1 MQYNHAISGVAAA
14 ARVSTAKTF
23 TTTSTKSSSAKATSD
38 EVLLALIAKGD
49 KDAMRVLFARHN
61 LRVFRFLIRMVGN
74 EATAEDLLNEVFVH
88 VWRTADRFEARSQ
101 VSTWILGNARYKALS
116 ALRTRSFDEL
126 DEEVA
131 EAIEDTADD
140 PEVAVQKAE
149 RSALLQSCL
158 SQLSTAHR
166 QVVDLVYYHEQS
178 IEEVA
183 QIIGVPQN
191 TVKTRV
197 FHARKRIAALIAAQG
212 IEHAAL

>member
-14 ARVSTAKTF
+14 TRSSTA
-23 TTTSTKSSSAKATSD
+23 KSSSAKATSD
-38 EVLLALIAKGD
+38 EVLIGLVAKGD

-101 VSTWILGNARYKALS
+101 VSTWILGIARYKALT
-116 ALRTRSFDEL
+116 ALRSRTFDEL
-126 DEEVA
+126 DEEAA

-158 SQLSTAHR
+158 SQLSSAHR

-197 FHARKRIAALIAAQG
+197 FHARKRIAELMAAQG
-212 IEHAAL
+212 VQRAWL